1 MPPNPRVPLVEKLAF
16 NDKLVKGY
24 PTDVLIKKLKA
35 HIKISS
41 LVVPINNAFFLHIY
55 QVLHSELA
63 DIDQERVDVKS
74 LSAVRKE
81 LIHTS
86 LLLHKDKGVR
96 AYVACCLADLLRL
109 YAPDAPYTAH
119 ELRDIF
125 QFFLRQLT
133 TGLKAGADAPY
144 YSQYFYLLESLA
156 SIKSIVLVCDL
167 PQADDLMTEIFRDV
181 FDLVRQDVAKNVEL
195 FLADV
200 LVSLIDEAQ
209 TLPAELLD
217 VILSQFMQKPSKTP
231 HPAHK
236 LAIDICWRTSERLQ
250 RNVCQY
256 FTDIILQH
264 DDEEEMERIRVA
276 HELIKALS
284 RDCPALLLNVVPQLE
299 EELKVDRLAMR
310 ALATEALGE
319 MFGDVKTGIELA
331 KKYQTAWQAWLQR
344 RNDKAA
350 PVRLAFVEGT
360 PGIIIH
366 HAELRIEIE
375 DALRN
380 KLLDPDD
387 KVRAATC
394 RVYGQLDYE
403 TALHHV
409 SRAQLQEVASR
420 GMDKKQ
426 GVRVEA
432 LKCLG
437 RLFKLAYTEI
447 ESGDPLATEQL
458 AWIPTHLFKT
468 ASTSPELRLEVE
480 EVLYEFL
487 IPLPV
492 KGDDE
497 GAWTDRLLVVVRDL
511 DERGVQALLSIS
523 NLTTSRP
530 SAYDRYLECC
540 VKNNGG
546 VIDEN
551 EEEVSRALSRA
562 IDVLSRGF
570 LDRTK
575 ASEDLLSFAKAN
587 ESRLYK
593 LLGICI
599 DPQSDLRTL
608 VKSQNEF
615 LRRLEQ
621 SNPNTIET
629 LSVLLRRSCLWV
641 YNRSSIPTMM
651 KYLQKGD
658 SPDDRYPRVAEH
670 AQKLLDH
677 ASKHC
682 PAIYVSH
689 IVELCKALGE
699 PQHPRLIEV
708 ALRALASVIR
718 YDHTLAPTDK
728 RTIER
733 LTKIMLGAN
742 PRHAKFAGRALAFS
756 KSRTDLCA
764 NVMEKLEAALPRVRD
779 TVLLSH
785 LSVLAQFALALPS
798 VFEERS
804 DLVITFIVKEFMMK
818 PSSPP
823 HDVDAPESDWLHDD
837 QLDTLTRAKLISIK
851 ICVNRCLS
859 HVNASTS
866 HDVAMPFLKMLWTL
880 LEHGGSTTANSD
892 DDARIQARMRLQA
905 GIALLKLS
913 FNDMYCKMITANFP
927 LLAVMVQDSSF
938 HVRSAFLTKLISY
951 LASRKLDARFNVI
964 PFLTAHDPEKE
975 IREKV
980 ARWYITSFARRGPPE
995 IRVSNFEMIFV
1006 RLLHLLAHHPDFS
1019 ADAEGL
1025 ADMSKYI
1032 AFFVDLLATSDNVSL
1047 LFHLA
1052 GRTKTVRD
1060 SESQEYSKN
1069 LYVMSELAQHLI
1081 KMHAQAQGW
1090 SLPSFPG
1097 KTKLPSDIFQPHSS
1111 AESLK
1116 KVLRTAYLPDIASL
1130 SVEGVGQPW
1139 KSPSKTAKPSRKRK
1153 DQAARI
1159 TKSNRV
1165 KRRKRRGSDS
1175 EKSSSPSSSEDEFV
1189 TSVAAPQDDNNSGMQ
1204 TEKPIGRRGP
1214 RRKVNGG

>member
-217 VILSQFMQKPSKTP
+217 VILSQFMQKPSIFAGELP
-231 HPAHK
+231 NAFN
-236 LAIDICWRTSERLQ
+236 AMS
-250 RNVCQY
+250 Y

-927 LLAVMVQDSSF
+927 LLAVMVQ
-938 HVRSAFLTKLISY
+938 
-951 LASRKLDARFNVI
+951 
-964 PFLTAHDPEKE
+964 
-975 IREKV
+975 
-980 ARWYITSFARRGPPE
+980 ARWYITSFARRGPPGPADIAPE